1 MAIVVR
7 KKEEEN
13 VNTLIYR
20 FNKKIMQSG
29 ILKEARKRLYK
40 DRNINKRRK
49 RISAIYRYN
58 KTKEI
63 ERKKKLGLL

>member
-7 KKEEEN
+7 KKEDEN

-20 FNKKIMQSG
+20 FNKKVMQSG

-63 ERKKKLGLL
+63 ERKKKLGLI